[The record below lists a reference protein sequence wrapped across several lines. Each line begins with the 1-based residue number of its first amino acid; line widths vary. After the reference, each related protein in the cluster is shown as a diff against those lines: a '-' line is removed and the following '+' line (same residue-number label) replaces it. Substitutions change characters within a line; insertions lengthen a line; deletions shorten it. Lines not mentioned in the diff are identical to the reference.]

1 MPGHH
6 NRIIS
11 RKRLIALVLWLFFIW
26 GNSLMPGEA
35 SSAESGFFLQLLRPL
50 IEQLGIED
58 LEFAHTVI
66 RKIGHFS
73 EYAVLGVLAWRALG
87 AVRPSLAALIG
98 IAAPCIDETIQ
109 LFVPERVGAIGDVLI
124 DMAGFALA
132 TGICLLVSRT
142 QRSRSQT
149 E

>member
-1 MPGHH
+1 MPDRHKCA
-6 NRIIS
+6 IS
-11 RKRLIALVLWLFFIW
+11 RGRLTALVLWLLFIW

-35 SSAESGFFLQLLRPL
+35 SSAESGFILQLLHPL
-50 IEQLGIED
+50 IEILGIED
-58 LEFAHTVI
+58 IELVHTVI
-66 RKIGHFS
+66 RKGAHFS

-87 AVRPSLAALIG
+87 AFRPSLAALVG

-109 LFVPERVGAIGDVLI
+109 LFVPERVGALGDVLI

-132 TGICLLVSRT
+132 TAICLIASRK
-142 QRSRSQT
+142 QRSRSQA

>member
-1 MPGHH
+1 MPDHH
-6 NRIIS
+6 NRVIS
-11 RKRLIALVLWLFFIW
+11 RGRLIALVLWLLFIW

-35 SSAESGFFLQLLRPL
+35 SSAESGFILQLLRPF
-50 IEQLGIED
+50 IELLGIED

-132 TGICLLVSRT
+132 TAICLLVSRT
-142 QRSRSQT
+142 QRSRSQA